1 MAESSTDISKLCGQ
15 SISSSKLI
23 SYAQSNPSTKLNFYL
38 LYVAVFILFIGPVPF
53 VVLWLIKCSGD
64 PAAIHP
70 FLVEI
75 SKDKQ
80 KSADGSVDTGAA
92 ALHLAIRCGSGQLI
106 QSLVQWP
113 PDPGS

>member
-1 MAESSTDISKLCGQ
+1 MIY
-15 SISSSKLI
+15 I
-23 SYAQSNPSTKLNFYL
+23 QSNPSTKLNFYL
-38 LYVAVFILFIGPVPF
+38 LYVAVFVLHLTAFILLLTEG
-53 VVLWLIKCSGD
+53 SGD

-92 ALHLAIRCGSGQLI
+92 ALHLAIRCGSG
-106 QSLVQWP
+106 
-113 PDPGS
+113 